1 MKSLPAKG
9 VARALTAVSI
19 AGCALSI
26 LVHVIALLGFHSK
39 ALLNFQIGL
48 FLGMVPLAAIP
59 ASLAW
64 ERLLPRLSFL
74 DRVRRSHVA
83 QKALLAKTPEW
94 LRRTFTA
101 LGYYAMASFVVFLF
115 KNFSTKIPSQRDE
128 LWILSA
134 YAAVFYSAFAA
145 ILMSY
150 ARSDRPL
157 RLDEI

>member
-9 VARALTAVSI
+9 VARALAAVSI

-26 LVHVIALLGFHSK
+26 SVQVIALLGFHSK

-48 FLGMVPLAAIP
+48 FLGMFPLAIP
-59 ASLAW
+59 TFLAQ
-64 ERLLPRLSFL
+64 ERLLPRLPFL

-83 QKALLAKTPEW
+83 WNVLLAKTPEW

-115 KNFSTKIPSQRDE
+115 KNFSTKIPSEHDE

-134 YAAVFYSAFAA
+134 YAAAFYSAFAA

-150 ARSDRPL
+150 ARSERPL